1 MLSLLENLKSHLP
14 FNLLE
19 AREFR
24 EIDSSAD
31 ISYYPLGTTLID
43 TNTTPK
49 SLFFIIKGSVK
60 AKDDDELI
68 DIYHSDD
75 IFGGIEIVED
85 RVSTCQYIVSEE
97 LICYEI
103 PKSTILNLCST
114 NNLFKEYFFSTI
126 IDRMERI
133 ESRGLHGDVADMMV
147 AKLDITVLH
156 KAILVSSDT
165 PIIEALQRMEK
176 SNSVAIIVQNSG
188 GYGIVTDA
196 DFRHYILRQKE
207 EKLELISDIQSYPI
221 VSVQDDIL
229 MFNVLLLMTQH
240 SIKHLPIFEGD
251 KLLGILELVDLLSLF
266 SNQSHLIT
274 VQMDRASSIDEVV
287 EASSRVS
294 MMVGALHSKG
304 VKSRYIAKLVAEVKK
319 KMYSKLFYLITPKE
333 WHTKSVLLLLGSEGR
348 EEQILRTDQDNAIIF
363 ADGFTPKDRDSVTLE
378 FIEVLDR
385 IGFPRCEGNVMVI
398 NPYWAKEEREYRKNI
413 LEWIDRPSQD
423 GFMDMAIFVDS
434 IAVAGD
440 RELYGR
446 VKSYL
451 YKEVSSNKSLVRHF
465 AKAIESFES
474 PLGMFSR
481 FVSQDG
487 HRGEIDIKK
496 GAIFALVHGVRA
508 LALEYGI
515 GETNTTMRIK
525 ALSNIGYMSRDD
537 ARDLIEALEVVSNLR
552 VHFQLQKI
560 ELDKPIDN
568 FITLNLLSK
577 LEKDLLKEALKTVD
591 SFKKQIIY
599 HFKLSTLG

>member
-1 MLSLLENLKSHLP
+1 MLSLLENLKLHLP

-24 EIDSSAD
+24 EIESSAD
-31 ISYYPLGTTLID
+31 ISYYPLDTTLID
-43 TNTTPK
+43 INTIPK

-85 RVSTCQYIVSEE
+85 RVSTYQYIVSEE

-103 PKSTILNLCST
+103 PKSTILNLCSS
-114 NNLFKEYFFSTI
+114 NNSFKEYFFSTI

-165 PIIEALQRMEK
+165 PIIEALRGMEE

-207 EKLELISDIQSYPI
+207 EKLEFISDIQSYPI

-229 MFNVLLLMTQH
+229 MFNILLLMTQH

-274 VQMDRASSIDEVV
+274 VQMDRASSVDEVV

-385 IGFPRCEGNVMVI
+385 IGFPRCKGNVMVI

-446 VKSYL
+446 VKFYL
-451 YKEVSSNKSLVRHF
+451 YKEVSSNKSLVRYF

-474 PLGMFSR
+474 PLGIFSR